1 LLRNGKLI
9 KDMDEKHGNFLLRV
23 YELYN
28 RYGIKSVTMDDV
40 ARELGISKKTLY
52 ECIQD
57 KSELV
62 KHVMQMVYQYHGA
75 KLSEITSKGLNAM
88 EELLE
93 VNLYM
98 TRMIKDQNPTLG
110 YDMQKYYPELHQS
123 LMLEQRQRMHEA
135 ILTNLNKGIKEG
147 LYRKEMNVDI
157 ISRLHMTRMEYRY
170 RPDSFQLNDID
181 SQEVMREIFIY
192 HLHGIANENG
202 IKILNEKLNSEWK

>member
-1 LLRNGKLI
+1 
-9 KDMDEKHGNFLLRV
+9 MDEKHGNFLLRV

-52 ECIQD
+52 ECIKD

-62 KHVMQMVYQYHGA
+62 KHVIEMVYRYHVD
-75 KLSEITSKGLNAM
+75 KLNEIITRDLNAID
-88 EELLE
+88 ELFE
-93 VNLYM
+93 VNRYM
-98 TRMIKDQNPTLG
+98 TQMIKEQNPTLG
-110 YDMQKYYPELHQS
+110 YDLQKYYPELNQS
-123 LMLEQRQRMHEA
+123 LMQEQRQRMLDA
-135 ILTNLNKGIKEG
+135 IRLNLVKGIGEG

-157 ISRLHMTRMEYRY
+157 ILWLHMGRMEYRY
-170 RPDSFQLNDID
+170 QQDSFQLKDID
-181 SQEVMREIFIY
+181 PQEVMREIFIY

>member
-1 LLRNGKLI
+1 MH
-9 KDMDEKHGNFLLRV
+9 MDEKHGNFLLRV

-52 ECIQD
+52 ECIED

-62 KHVMQMVYQYHGA
+62 KHVMEMVNNYHS
-75 KLSEITSKGLNAM
+75 KNLWEITSRGMNAI
-88 EELLE
+88 EELFE
-93 VNLYM
+93 VNRYM
-98 TRMIKDQNPTLG
+98 TQMIKEQNPTLG

-123 LMLEQRQRMHEA
+123 LMQEQRHRMHDA
-135 ILTNLNKGIKEG
+135 ILANLVKGVEEG
-147 LYRKEMNVDI
+147 LYRKDMNVDI
-157 ISRLHMTRMEYRY
+157 ISKLHMTRMEYRY
-170 RPDSFQLNDID
+170 RQDSYQMNNID
-181 SQEVMREIFIY
+181 SQDVMREIFIY